1 MSMTLQKMPVIWM
14 VNGALCGESSP
25 AASIRRNPCKR
36 KLVSSRNLSLAGQFI
51 VNAGDLTL
59 S

>member
-1 MSMTLQKMPVIWM
+1 MSMTLQKMPVIWR
-14 VNGALCGESSP
+14 VNAALCGESSP
-25 AASIRRNPCKR
+25 AASIRRNPYKR
-36 KLVSSRNLSLAGQFI
+36 KLVSSRNLSLPGQFI